1 MVVIKNIEASVL
13 ARLKNKSKE
22 EKIALQQLLNLFC
35 QEEFIRRLSVSKYSE
50 KLVLKGGFLLYAI
63 SDFTT
68 RPTIDSDYL
77 LKDHSN
83 DIKSVEKM
91 INEILSVET
100 SNTFIEL
107 QLRNLE
113 SIREIKKYHGVRVNL
128 MGIIGQT
135 RTPFSIDFGVG
146 DVVVPSSVVR
156 TLPVLLPDFE
166 KPEVLTYSLESTIA
180 EKLDAIIS
188 LMEATS
194 RMKDFYD
201 IYYLATSFD
210 FEGGKLQEAIYE
222 TLTNRDTP
230 HEADS
235 IEVIQRLASNQEV
248 QRRWDNFCTK
258 ILKYELDFNHVVDVL
273 ISFIS
278 PAYNAIIQKEQL
290 DKNWSYENQ
299 KYT

>member
-1 MVVIKNIEASVL
+1 MIKNIEASVL

-35 QEEFIRRLSVSKYSE
+35 QEEFIRRLSVSRHSKN
-50 KLVLKGGFLLYAI
+50 LVLKGGFLLYAI

-77 LKDHSN
+77 LKNHSN
-83 DIKSVEKM
+83 DIESVEKM

-107 QLRNLE
+107 QIRNLE
-113 SIREIKKYHGVRVNL
+113 SISEIKKYHGVRVNL

-248 QRRWDNFCTK
+248 QRRWENFCTK